1 MLPAKKN
8 SGEPANQISYFYP
21 SVLTPNSS
29 RMAGLQVFLYHLL
42 PEERKSYLKEME
54 LNSGSLPLVGAAL
67 TTQPWV
73 LGQHGLNKQSN
84 LSKLHVPNRSQ
95 DKRTLLLPLLFC
107 NASNFRHSFFFLFS
121 IEKRIRLF
129 FLDKLH
135 LKRCLH

>member
-1 MLPAKKN
+1 MLPAN
-8 SGEPANQISYFYP
+8 VCSGEPAHQISYFYP

-42 PEERKSYLKEME
+42 PAERKSYLKEME
-54 LNSGSLPLVGAAL
+54 LNSGSLALVGAAL

-84 LSKLHVPNRSQ
+84 LSKFHVPNRSQ

-107 NASNFRHSFFFLFS
+107 NASNFRQSFFFFS
-121 IEKRIRLF
+121 PSKNAFVYF
-129 FLDKLH
+129 FSTSFI
-135 LKRCLH
+135 